1 MVLDNVTEFAFVRD
15 EKRCYFHKNTF
26 LSKKRDC
33 IKMRKDA
40 GPFHA
45 NKGCKFATVV
55 FIPVSLF

>member
-15 EKRCYFHKNTF
+15 EKRATF
-26 LSKKRDC
+26 IKTRFYQKRDC

-40 GPFHA
+40 EPFHA

-55 FIPVSLF
+55 FIPVSPF